1 MITREEALKRLA
13 EILKKD
19 NNEQDEGTSA
29 SECAESNSHETIQD
43 DGATRHSEGEGSKNS
58 SVLLEYYQQYGGRIV
73 NQYILDSRQITR
85 KEYLAM
91 TKGMT
96 QSQLLEHPL
105 LYAFFRSEDQSEFN
119 FFEWLG
125 KFKK

>member
-1 MITREEALKRLA
+1 MITREEALRRLS
-13 EILKKD
+13 EIIAKGG
-19 NNEQDEGTSA
+19 NEKNEGNSA
-29 SECAESNSHETIQD
+29 YEHTEANTHETIQD
-43 DGATRHSEGEGSKNS
+43 DGAAGYSERERSQDS
-58 SVLLEYYQQYGGRIV
+58 RLLEYYGQFGGRIV
-73 NQYILDSRQITR
+73 NDYLLDSRQLTR

-91 TKGMT
+91 TKGLT

-125 KFKK
+125 KFKR

>member
-13 EILKKD
+13 EIIKKD
-19 NNEQDEGTSA
+19 GNEQDEGTGA
-29 SECAESNSHETIQD
+29 SECAESNSHEAIQD
-43 DGATRHSEGEGSKNS
+43 DGASGHSEGEGSENS
-58 SVLLEYYQQYGGRIV
+58 GILLEYYQQYGGRIV
-73 NQYILDSRQITR
+73 NQYILDSRQLTR
-85 KEYLAM
+85 KEYTAL
-91 TKGMT
+91 TKGLT

>member
-13 EILKKD
+13 EIIAKGNDEK
-19 NNEQDEGTSA
+19 NEGDST
-29 SECAESNSHETIQD
+29 SECSEANAHETVQD
-43 DGATRHSEGEGSKNS
+43 DGAAGYSEGAGSQDS
-58 SVLLEYYQQYGGRIV
+58 RLLEYYGQFGGRIV
-73 NQYILDSRQITR
+73 NDYLLDSRQLTR

-91 TKGMT
+91 TKGLT

>member
-1 MITREEALKRLA
+1 MITREEALRRLS
-13 EILKKD
+13 EIIARGNDGK
-19 NNEQDEGTSA
+19 NERSDA
-29 SECAESNSHETIQD
+29 SEHTKTNTDEVVQD
-43 DGATRHSEGEGSKNS
+43 AGATRSSEGARSQDS
-58 SVLLEYYQQYGGRIV
+58 RLLDYYGQFGGRIV
-73 NQYILDSRQITR
+73 NDYILDSRQITR

-91 TKGMT
+91 TRGLT

-105 LYAFFRSEDQSEFN
+105 LYAFFRSEDQNEFN